1 MLSTVTVKGQV
12 TIPKEIRDQL
22 KIHPNDKVDFIL
34 EEGRA
39 ILVPVKTLRELR
51 GVVVARPGAN
61 IAVERQTAREKMA
74 ERIGEESA

>member
-39 ILVPVKTLRELR
+39 ILVPVRTLRELR
-51 GVVVARPGAN
+51 GAVAARPGAN
-61 IAVERQTAREKMA
+61 IAVERQSAREKMA

>member
-39 ILVPVKTLRELR
+39 ILVPVRTLRELR
-51 GVVVARPGAN
+51 GVVAARPGAN
-61 IAVERQTAREKMA
+61 IADERQTARKKMV

>member
-39 ILVPVKTLRELR
+39 ILVPVRTLRELR
-51 GVVVARPGAN
+51 GVVAPRPGAT
-61 IAVERQTAREKMA
+61 IVGERQAARKKMA